1 MTGFSELLWVS
12 AIILVLSATG
22 VWPTIMRGLRELRGE
37 PPLDDDPRR
46 HPGAPPGDLDMCFRM
61 LGISPSASW
70 DEIEKAY
77 KRKAKIHHPDR
88 GGDEDTMRALNEAYN
103 RLKRLRKR

>member
-1 MTGFSELLWVS
+1 MLGIQELVLLS
-12 AIILVLSATG
+12 LFIIVLSATG
-22 VWPTIMRGLRELRGE
+22 MWPVIMRGLRELRGE
-37 PPLDDDPRR
+37 RIEDEAPR
-46 HPGAPPGDLDMCFRM
+46 HNTSSNTDLDMCFRM
-61 LGISPSASW
+61 LGISPSSSW

-103 RLKRLRKR
+103 RLKRLRKN